1 MSEIEIKKTRKS
13 VRGAMKETV
22 KTKKKL
28 FKVPKASA
36 REKQEDRVKNIKQKE
51 TIYDYPLTCY
61 FDMYLPSIL
70 FGNYI
75 NFHTIFGIIISY
87 CLTVI
92 DVIQFTEIFS
102 RR

>member
-51 TIYDYPLTCY
+51 TIYD
-61 FDMYLPSIL
+61 
-70 FGNYI
+70 
-75 NFHTIFGIIISY
+75 
-87 CLTVI
+87 
-92 DVIQFTEIFS
+92 
-102 RR
+102 